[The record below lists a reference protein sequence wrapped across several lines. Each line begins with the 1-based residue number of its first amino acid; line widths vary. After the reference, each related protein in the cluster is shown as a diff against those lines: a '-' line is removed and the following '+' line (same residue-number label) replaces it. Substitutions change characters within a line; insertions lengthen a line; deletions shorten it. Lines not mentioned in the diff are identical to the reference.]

1 MRAPAPPSRRSLR
14 SVSEQPRHRNGA
26 AFRRRASSPTRGTV
40 GPIALQLLMSLLAV
54 VFITPILIMI
64 VGAGKPSERV
74 FGAGWRAFDPE
85 GFAWL
90 GRNIAAAV
98 SDRPGGISYPG
109 ALVNSLAISG
119 SIVVFG
125 LGVNS
130 LAGYALARLEF
141 RGRRLFLAAVI
152 ALIIVPFESI
162 ALPLLLILTQ
172 PVGGYRVSDSL
183 LAQILPFVAQPLYI
197 FLFYSFF
204 KNLPLELEEAAQ
216 IDGAGVLRTF
226 LHIIVPLAG
235 PAFAGS
241 AILTFLY
248 SWGQFLWPVMI
259 ASASPGL
266 QPLPLGLLN
275 YVGTTPNW
283 GGFYAYAM
291 LMVIPVVIVFLA
303 FQRWFVQGVASTGLK
318 G

>member
-1 MRAPAPPSRRSLR
+1 MRLLTTPRARLRLSTLAAQAVMLVLAAGFIAP
-14 SVSEQPRHRNGA
+14 
-26 AFRRRASSPTRGTV
+26 
-40 GPIALQLLMSLLAV
+40 LLMMV
-54 VFITPILIMI
+54 

-85 GFAWL
+85 GFTWLRENLEAAWSGSANL
-90 GRNIAAAV
+90 SFPAAM
-98 SDRPGGISYPG
+98 
-109 ALVNSLAISG
+109 LNSVIISG
-119 SIVVFG
+119 SIVIFG

-130 LAGYALARLEF
+130 LAGYALARSEF
-141 RGRRLFLAAVI
+141 RGQRIALAVVV

-162 ALPLLLILTQ
+162 ALPLLLMLTQ
-172 PVGGYRVSDSL
+172 PIAGQRLTDSL

-204 KNLPLELEEAAQ
+204 TGMPLELEEAAQ
-216 IDGAGVLRTF
+216 LDGAGVLRTF
-226 LHIIVPLAG
+226 VSVIVPLAG
-235 PAFAGS
+235 PAYASS

-248 SWGQFLWPVMI
+248 SWGQFLWPVM
-259 ASASPGL
+259 ATAASPQL

-283 GGFYAYAM
+283 GGFYAYAT
-291 LMVIPVVIVFLA
+291 LMVIPVILVFLA

>member
-1 MRAPAPPSRRSLR
+1 MNGMTR
-14 SVSEQPRHRNGA
+14 SVSW
-26 AFRRRASSPTRGTV
+26 RRRTPRIASQAV
-40 GPIALQLLMSLLAV
+40 MLLLAAA
-54 VFITPILIMI
+54 FITPILIMV
-64 VGAGKPSERV
+64 VGAGKQSDRV
-74 FGAGWRAFDPE
+74 FGAGWGAFDPE

-90 GRNIAAAV
+90 GRNLAAV
-98 SDRPGGISYPG
+98 LAERPGGTAFPT
-109 ALVNSLAISG
+109 ALLNSLIIS
-119 SIVVFG
+119 IAVVVLG

-130 LAGYALARLEF
+130 FAGYALARIGF
-141 RGRRLFLAAVI
+141 RGRLVALAAVI

-162 ALPLLLILTQ
+162 ALPLLLMLTQ
-172 PVGGYRVSDSL
+172 PVAGVRVSDTL

-204 KNLPLELEEAAQ
+204 KAMPLELEEAAQ
-216 IDGAGVLRTF
+216 LDGAGVVRTF
-226 LHIIVPLAG
+226 MRVIVPLSGSAY
-235 PAFAGS
+235 ASS

-259 ASASPGL
+259 ASSSPRL

-283 GGFYAYAM
+283 GGFYAYAT
-291 LMVIPVVIVFLA
+291 LMVLPVILVFLV
-303 FQRWFVQGVASTGLK
+303 FQKAFVQGVAATGMK